1 MEKIEIELSQDQ
13 FDAIIG
19 LLKQHLSIAYKDITF
34 NDNDV
39 IDNQFYEEILIKF
52 YRIRNS

>member
-1 MEKIEIELSQDQ
+1 MQD
-13 FDAIIG
+13 
-19 LLKQHLSIAYKDITF
+19 LKDTD